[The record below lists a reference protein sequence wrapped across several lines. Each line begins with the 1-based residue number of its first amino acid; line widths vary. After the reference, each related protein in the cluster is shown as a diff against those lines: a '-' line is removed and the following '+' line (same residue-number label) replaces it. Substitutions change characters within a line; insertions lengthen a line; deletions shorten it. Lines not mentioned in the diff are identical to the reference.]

1 MSVRRPLRVLVTGA
15 AGQLGRDLL
24 ACLGGELPVG
34 GSEAWLATARLPV
47 CETVGTD
54 LPDLDLTDR
63 SAVRA
68 LVATLR
74 PHVVVHGAAW
84 TDVDGCEADPDRAFA
99 VNGLATRHVVE
110 AARMVG
116 ARVVYV
122 STDYVF
128 DGEAEGAY
136 TEWDP
141 PRPRS
146 VYGRSKLA
154 GELELG
160 PGDSLVR
167 TSWVCGAHGRNMVRT
182 VLRLLASGQPLRFV
196 ADQRGCPTFTA
207 DLAVALAWLVVDGR
221 PGRFHLTNSGATTWH
236 GFVAEILR
244 QLGEDPSRVEAIA
257 SAELDPPRPAPRPA
271 NSVLDNLAWRASGL
285 PPLPAWQDALAR
297 LLSAWRSGRVEWP
310 EVPSPTGAPE
320 AGTGR
325 RG

>member
-1 MSVRRPLRVLVTGA
+1 VSVRRPLRVLVTGA

-24 ACLGGELPVG
+24 ACLAGELPVG
-34 GSEAWLATARLPV
+34 GSPAWFAGARLPA
-47 CETVGTD
+47 CEALGTD
-54 LPDLDLTDR
+54 LPELDLTDR

-68 LVATLR
+68 FLAILR
-74 PHVVVHGAAW
+74 PQVVVHGAAW
-84 TDVDGCEADPDRAFA
+84 TDVDACEADPGKAFA

-116 ARVVYV
+116 ARVVYI

-128 DGEAEGAY
+128 DGESPGAY

-160 PGDSLVR
+160 PGDTTVR

-182 VLRLLASGQPLRFV
+182 VLRLAAGEGTLRFV

-207 DLAVALAWLVVDGR
+207 DLAVAVARLVVEDR
-221 PGRFHLTNSGATTWH
+221 PGRFHLTNAGVTTWH
-236 GFVAEILR
+236 GLAAEVLR
-244 QLGEDPSRVEAIA
+244 QIGQDPARVQAI
-257 SAELDPPRPAPRPA
+257 STAELDPPRPAPRPA
-271 NSVLDNLAWRASGL
+271 NSALENLAWRASGL
-285 PPLPAWQDALAR
+285 PAMPSWQDGLAR
-297 LLSAWRSGRVEWP
+297 LLAAWRSGQVQWP
-310 EVPSPTGAPE
+310 EVPAPEDEADGAPR
-320 AGTGR
+320 A
-325 RG
+325 